1 MNEQRILLDRNGNV
15 VNIGDVVRWEQ
26 ESGDRLLIL
35 QGKVLSIKDSIRVE
49 TPTGDFIDLLWP
61 YDLPDA
67 QIEKVQPETAN

>member
-1 MNEQRILLDRNGNV
+1 MDEQRTLLDRNGNV
-15 VNIGDVVRWEQ
+15 VNVGDTVQWEQ

-35 QGKVLSIKDSIRVE
+35 QGKVLSIEDSIRVE

-67 QIEKVQPETAN
+67 QIEKVMPEKAN

>member
-15 VNIGDVVRWEQ
+15 VNIGDTVQWEQ

-35 QGKVLSIKDSIRVE
+35 QGKVLSIKDSIRVR
-49 TPTGDFIDLLWP
+49 TSTGDFIDLLWP